1 MRAPAIAKPVES
13 VEPCRRAVERERGGG
28 VTSQPAAAV
37 ASLARQSIVA
47 RTRCRLF
54 CDVDTLTRFCVCC
67 WFAHCAVWLFCA
79 LVLFVVVIFAYG
91 NIHPENSPS
100 NLTLTF

>member
-13 VEPCRRAVERERGGG
+13 VEPCRRDGVAVCEGGG

-54 CDVDTLTRFCVCC
+54 YDVDTLTRFCVC
-67 WFAHCAVWLFCA
+67 WFAHCAVWLFSNRILCCC
-79 LVLFVVVIFAYG
+79 VVCCGDLRVW
-91 NIHPENSPS
+91 
-100 NLTLTF
+100 